1 MGPVP
6 PNASDEADD
15 QEPDDKCPADGSQ
28 TEDEEAD
35 VGECACRGHAGPES
49 PVPKK
54 IQNLEKLINTEPVAH
69 LGLPS
74 TWHGIILPLSW
85 SAGL

>member
-1 MGPVP
+1 
-6 PNASDEADD
+6 
-15 QEPDDKCPADGSQ
+15 
-28 TEDEEAD
+28 
-35 VGECACRGHAGPES
+35 
-49 PVPKK
+49 VPKK

-74 TWHGIILPLSW
+74 TWHGIILPLLW